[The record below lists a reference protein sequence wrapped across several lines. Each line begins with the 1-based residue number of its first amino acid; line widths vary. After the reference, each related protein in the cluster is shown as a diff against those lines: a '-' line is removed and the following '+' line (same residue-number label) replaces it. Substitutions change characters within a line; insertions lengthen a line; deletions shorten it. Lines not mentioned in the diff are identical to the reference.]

1 MSYPRWGLNRSESM
15 LYRYVLRPML
25 FRIGS
30 GDAETAHERTLHLLA
45 LIGRSRLL
53 CRALGQFTTIRDP
66 RLQRTVF
73 GVSFPNPVG
82 LAAGMDKDG
91 IALRAWAALGFG
103 FVEVGTVTRH
113 PQPGNP
119 RPRLFRLPSHEA
131 LINRMGFNNAGAA
144 ALADRLARLQPPPFP
159 IGVSIGK
166 SKITPLEQA
175 IDDYRES
182 LRLLFPY
189 AAYIAI
195 NVSSPNTPGLR
206 QLQDADQLRGLL
218 AALQHDNAVLSRS
231 DQRGPR
237 PLLVKIAPDL
247 SDNAIAELLEVCTD
261 HGVAGIIATNTTLSR
276 SGLTGVEPAL
286 AAETGGL
293 SGHPLAERARQVVR
307 LIARLTNGQLP
318 IIGVGGIHSPAD
330 ALRMLE
336 SGASLIQLY
345 TGLVYH
351 GPLLPRRINRAILHS
366 GEVRR

>member
-1 MSYPRWGLNRSESM
+1 
-15 LYRYVLRPML
+15 ML
-25 FRIGS
+25 FRIGG
-30 GDAETAHERTLHLLA
+30 GDAETAHERTLHMLA
-45 LIGRSRLL
+45 LISRSRFL
-53 CRALGQFTTIRDP
+53 CQVLEQFTTIRDP

-119 RPRLFRLPSHEA
+119 RPRLFRLPTHEA

-144 ALADRLARLQPPPFP
+144 ALAERLAHLQPPPLP

-166 SKITPLEQA
+166 SKITPLEHA

-182 LRLLFPY
+182 FRLLFPY

-218 AALQHDNAVLSRS
+218 AALQHDNAALGRS

-237 PLLVKIAPDL
+237 
-247 SDNAIAELLEVCTD
+247 
-261 HGVAGIIATNTTLSR
+261 GIL
-276 SGLTGVEPAL
+276 
-286 AAETGGL
+286 
-293 SGHPLAERARQVVR
+293 
-307 LIARLTNGQLP
+307 
-318 IIGVGGIHSPAD
+318 
-330 ALRMLE
+330 
-336 SGASLIQLY
+336 
-345 TGLVYH
+345 
-351 GPLLPRRINRAILHS
+351 
-366 GEVRR
+366 